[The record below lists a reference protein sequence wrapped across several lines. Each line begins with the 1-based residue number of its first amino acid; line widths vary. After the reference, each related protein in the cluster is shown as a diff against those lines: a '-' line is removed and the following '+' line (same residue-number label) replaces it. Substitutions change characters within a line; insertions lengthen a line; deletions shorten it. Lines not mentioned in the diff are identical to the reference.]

1 MQSRSRNLL
10 PSSNSS
16 LMQSKQELM
25 MDHGL
30 WSSLKAFERTI
41 SDVQMLGLMDAF
53 RSSKLDPQ
61 EAVKLVNSL
70 DIFECG

>member
-1 MQSRSRNLL
+1 
-10 PSSNSS
+10 
-16 LMQSKQELM
+16 M